1 MGYPI
6 ASDSPELKADVPSDN
21 QDCPD
26 AVPNDTASKRTANPE
41 ITHRVR
47 QLRATPDQTVTP
59 LALVPTKTEPR
70 VDSRLLAPRLGIQH
84 HNLFA
89 QVKTYKAD
97 FAEFGKVLFQTE
109 ALPSGQSEKFALLN
123 EDQAHLLLTY
133 SRNTA
138 KVRALKVQLVKA
150 FAQARRAAQV
160 RQMDYLPAYHA
171 MQERIHELAQGSPNE
186 HFLHMNVAKL
196 VNKAAVVEAGQ
207 RPDAPLPKQSVLVV
221 AQMLAAAALQE
232 ATDRH
237 QIQGRVKAALAPLA
251 RLTTTPALGAAP

>member
-6 ASDSPELKADVPSDN
+6 ASDSPEKTDVPSDN
-21 QDCPD
+21 QDCPG
-26 AVPNDTASKRTANPE
+26 AVPNDTASKLMANPE

-47 QLRATPDQTVTP
+47 QLRATPAQTVRP
-59 LALVPTKTEPR
+59 LALVATKTEPR
-70 VDSRLLAPRLGIQH
+70 VDSRLLAQHLGNQH
-84 HNLFA
+84 HSVFLLLKN
-89 QVKTYKAD
+89 YRAD
-97 FAEFGKVLFQTE
+97 FEQFGILRFQTE
-109 ALPSGQSEKFALLN
+109 VIAGRGQPEKFALLN
-123 EDQAHLLLTY
+123 EDQTHLLLTY

-186 HFLHMNVAKL
+186 HFIHMNVAKL
-196 VNKAAVVEAGQ
+196 VNKAAGVDAGQ
-207 RPDAPLPKQSVLVV
+207 RLEAPLPVQSFLVV
-221 AQMLAAAALQE
+221 AQMLAAQAVQG

-237 QIQGRVKAALAPLA
+237 EIQGLVKAALAPLTS
-251 RLTTTPALGAAP
+251 LTAPQRLGAPT